1 MADKDDLRTA
11 LEALGKHASPAAR
24 KAAVAELAAKIH
36 KVVAAND
43 WSKDP
48 ELMELKAARA
58 ILEAL

>member
-1 MADKDDLRTA
+1 MADKDDLQTA
-11 LEALGKHASPAAR
+11 LDALGKHASPAAR
-24 KAAVAELAAKIH
+24 QAAIADLTARIN